1 MVSTGSNVNWPPIEG
16 IISDLDGVVYRG
28 STAIV
33 DAIEAFTRWQEAG
46 VPFCFV
52 TNNSTH
58 TPEDVVRKLRAF
70 GLPIAAS
77 EVVTSAIT
85 AAELI
90 RTNYPQLTRIYVI
103 GAPSLVT
110 AMRDVGLEVTD
121 RTPEAVVMG
130 LDRDITHEKMRIA
143 VEAILNG
150 AVFIGTNPDLLL
162 PTASGFEPG
171 AGATIAAVAAATQVQ
186 PSIVGKPQV
195 PMIETALSRLG
206 TNRGS
211 TIMIGDQVSTDI
223 QAGKRAGLATVLVRT
238 GVPMRQDP
246 SLMAPDFI
254 VSSLREIEVSAAR
267 AAEVRQR
274 RA

>member
-28 STAIV
+28 STAIA
-33 DAIEAFTRWQEAG
+33 DAIEAFTRWQKAG
-46 VPFCFV
+46 LPFCFV

-58 TPEDVVRKLRAF
+58 TPEDVVRKLRGF
-70 GLPIAAS
+70 GLFIEPS

-90 RTNYPQLTRIYVI
+90 RANYPQLTRTYVI

-171 AGATIAAVAAATQVQ
+171 AGAMIAAVAAATQVQ
-186 PSIVGKPQV
+186 PSIAGKPQV
-195 PMIETALSRLG
+195 PMIERALSRLG
-206 TNRGS
+206 TNRAS
-211 TIMIGDQVSTDI
+211 TIMIGDQVPTDI
-223 QAGKRAGLATVLVRT
+223 QAGKRAGLATVLVTT

-267 AAEVRQR
+267 AAQARQR

>member
-1 MVSTGSNVNWPPIEG
+1 MDSTGSNVNWPPIEG

-58 TPEDVVRKLRAF
+58 TPEDVVRKLRGF

-238 GVPMRQDP
+238 GVPMPQDP

-254 VSSLREIEVSAAR
+254 VSSLREIEVSAAH
-267 AAEVRQR
+267 AAEARQR
-274 RA
+274 MA

>member
-1 MVSTGSNVNWPPIEG
+1 MVSNGSDIGWPPIEG

-28 STAIV
+28 STAIA
-33 DAIEAFTRWQEAG
+33 DAIEAFTRWQKAG

-58 TPEDVVRKLRAF
+58 TPEDVVRKLTGF
-70 GLPIAAS
+70 GLVIAPS
-77 EVVTSAIT
+77 QVVTSAIT

-90 RTNYPQLTRIYVI
+90 RTNYPQLTRVYVI

-110 AMRDVGLEVTD
+110 AMRDVGLEVTE
-121 RTPEAVVMG
+121 RNPEVVVMG

-150 AVFIGTNPDLLL
+150 AVFVGTNPDLLL

-171 AGATIAAVAAATQVQ
+171 AGAAIAAVAAATQVQ

-206 TNRGS
+206 TNRVS
-211 TIMIGDQVSTDI
+211 TIMIGDQIPTDI
-223 QAGKRAGLATVLVRT
+223 QAGKRAGLATVLVTT
-238 GVPMRQDP
+238 GVPMRHDP
-246 SLMAPDFI
+246 SLMAPDFT
-254 VSSLREIEVSAAR
+254 VTTLRDVEVSVAR
-267 AAEVRQR
+267 SGRPQQR

>member
-1 MVSTGSNVNWPPIEG
+1 MMREQRIPFRILYDGECFICSRTVTG
-16 IISDLDGVVYRG
+16 
-28 STAIV
+28 
-33 DAIEAFTRWQEAG
+33 
-46 VPFCFV
+46 
-52 TNNSTH
+52 
-58 TPEDVVRKLRAF
+58 VRKLRQTVAVPGF
-70 GLPIAAS
+70 GVEVDLSVYSENNAHPIS
-77 EVVTSAIT
+77 S
-85 AAELI
+85 
-90 RTNYPQLTRIYVI
+90 
-103 GAPSLVT
+103 
-110 AMRDVGLEVTD
+110 MRDVGLEVTD

>member
-1 MVSTGSNVNWPPIEG
+1 MASTGANINWPPIEG

-28 STAIV
+28 STAIA
-33 DAIEAFTRWQEAG
+33 DAIEAFTRWQKAG

-58 TPEDVVRKLRAF
+58 TPEDVVLKLTGF
-70 GLPIAAS
+70 GLAIAPS
-77 EVVTSAIT
+77 QVVTSAVT

-90 RTNYPQLTRIYVI
+90 RTNYPQLTRVFVV

-110 AMRDVGLEVTD
+110 AMRDVGLEVTE
-121 RTPEAVVMG
+121 RTPEVVVMG
-130 LDRDITHEKMRIA
+130 LDRDITHEKMKIA

-206 TNRGS
+206 TNRAS
-211 TIMIGDQVSTDI
+211 TIMIGDQVPTDI
-223 QAGKRAGLATVLVRT
+223 QAGKRAGLVTVLVTT

-254 VSSLREIEVSAAR
+254 VSSLRDVEVSAAR
-267 AAEVRQR
+267 AARPHQR

>member
-1 MVSTGSNVNWPPIEG
+1 MASTASNINWPPIEG

-28 STAIV
+28 STAIA
-33 DAIEAFTRWQEAG
+33 DAIEAFTGWQKVG

-58 TPEDVVRKLRAF
+58 TPEDVVRKLTGF
-70 GLPIAAS
+70 GLAIAPS
-77 EVVTSAIT
+77 QVVTSAIT

-90 RTNYPQLTRIYVI
+90 RANYPQLTRVYVI

-121 RTPEAVVMG
+121 QTPEVVVMG

-186 PSIVGKPQV
+186 PSIIGKPQV
-195 PMIETALSRLG
+195 PMVETALSRLR
-206 TNRGS
+206 THRAS
-211 TIMIGDQVSTDI
+211 TIMIGDQVPTDI
-223 QAGKRAGLATVLVRT
+223 QAGKRAGLATVLVTT
-238 GVPMRQDP
+238 GVPMRQDS
-246 SLMAPDFI
+246 SLIAPDFI
-254 VSSLREIEVSAAR
+254 VSSLRDVEVSAAR
-267 AAEVRQR
+267 AARPQQR
-274 RA
+274 KA

>member
-28 STAIV
+28 STAMA
-33 DAIEAFTRWQEAG
+33 DAIEAFTRWQKAG
-46 VPFCFV
+46 LPFCFV

-58 TPEDVVRKLRAF
+58 TPEDVVRKLRGF
-70 GLPIAAS
+70 GLSIAPS

-90 RTNYPQLTRIYVI
+90 RANYPHLTRIYVI
-103 GAPSLVT
+103 GAPSLVK

-162 PTASGFEPG
+162 PTVSGFEPG

-186 PSIVGKPQV
+186 PSIAGKPQV
-195 PMIETALSRLG
+195 SMIETALSRLG
-206 TNRGS
+206 TNRAS
-211 TIMIGDQVSTDI
+211 TIMIGDQVPTDI
-223 QAGKRAGLATVLVRT
+223 QAGKRAGLATVLVTT

-246 SLMAPDFI
+246 LLMAPDFI

>member
-1 MVSTGSNVNWPPIEG
+1 MASTGSNINWPPIEG

-28 STAIV
+28 STAIA
-33 DAIEAFTRWQEAG
+33 DAIEAFTRWQKVG

-58 TPEDVVRKLRAF
+58 TPEDVVRKLRGF
-70 GLPIAAS
+70 GLAIAPP

-90 RTNYPQLTRIYVI
+90 RTNYPQLTRVYVI

-110 AMRDVGLEVTD
+110 AMRDVGLELTE
-121 RTPEAVVMG
+121 RTPEVVVMG

-186 PSIVGKPQV
+186 PSFVGKPQV

-206 TNRGS
+206 TSRAS
-211 TIMIGDQVSTDI
+211 TIMIGDQVPTDI
-223 QAGKRAGLATVLVRT
+223 QAGKRAGLATVLVTT
-238 GVPMRQDP
+238 GVSMRQDP

-254 VSSLREIEVSAAR
+254 VSSLRDVEVSAAC
-267 AAEVRQR
+267 AARPQQR